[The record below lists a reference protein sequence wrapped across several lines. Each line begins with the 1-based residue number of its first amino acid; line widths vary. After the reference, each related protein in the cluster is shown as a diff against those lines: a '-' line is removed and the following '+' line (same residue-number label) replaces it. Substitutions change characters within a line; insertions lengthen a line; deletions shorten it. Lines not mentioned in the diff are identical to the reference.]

1 MMRGERE
8 TWVRLQDA
16 AARVVAGLGR
26 PARAGLR
33 RAVAQPHSARARPRK
48 EKAMATASAVPVP
61 ASHLDVARDAE
72 PATRMANAAMAA
84 KLPFDD
90 VAAFEAAKRGLIA
103 AVPEGMVRTAGGTV
117 LWNLGEYAFIDGALA
132 PATVNPSLW
141 RMARLNLAN
150 GLFKVTDRLYQ
161 LRGFDIS
168 NMTVIEGD
176 SGLIV
181 IDPLTTA
188 EVARA
193 ALAHFQAHR
202 PKKPVIAVIYTHSHI
217 DHYGGVHGVIDEAD
231 VKTGK
236 VAVIAPTG
244 FMEAVAGE
252 NVLAGLPMARRA
264 QFQFGGLLPRG
275 PRGQVD
281 AGLGKGVAR
290 GTPGLIAPTRS
301 IVEPV
306 EEHTIDGVR
315 IVFQLAPETEA
326 PAEMHMFYPE
336 LGVLNMA
343 ENACP
348 LLHNFIPLRGAVARD
363 PRIWA
368 KYIGDAIAL
377 YAPQAE
383 ILIGQHHWPVW
394 GRAAV
399 LDHLEAQRDLYKHIH
414 DQTLRYMNKGWR
426 PAEIAEAI
434 DLPPGLSARWSVRG
448 YYGSVSHNVK
458 AVYQR
463 YLSWYDGN
471 PCNLHPLP
479 PARAAIKFVA
489 YMGGA
494 AAVIARARADFAN
507 GEYRWVAQVMK
518 EVVYAEPRNIE
529 ARTLCA
535 DALEQMGY
543 QAESAT
549 WRNALLYGAQELR
562 HGVFPLPARSALS
575 ADMLAGLSS
584 DIFFDMVAIRLDP
597 TKAAG
602 QSMVVNWH
610 FTDRGEILALTLKH
624 CTLSHR
630 LGEWSDAAVASITTT
645 RGTLDDVMLGKTT
658 IPQALDSGAL
668 KVDGDAARL
677 AALFAMLD
685 HPPGLMFDVL
695 TPGGA

>member
-1 MMRGERE
+1 M
-8 TWVRLQDA
+8 T
-16 AARVVAGLGR
+16 AR
-26 PARAGLR
+26 
-33 RAVAQPHSARARPRK
+33 
-48 EKAMATASAVPVP
+48 SAVPVP
-61 ASHLDVARDAE
+61 ASHLDIARDAE
-72 PATRMANAAMAA
+72 PATRAANAAMAA
-84 KLPFDD
+84 PLPFAD
-90 VAAFEAAKRGLIA
+90 VADFDAAGRGLIA
-103 AVPEGMVRTAGGTV
+103 PVPDGIVQTPSGTV
-117 LWNLGEYAFIDGALA
+117 LWNLGEYAFIDGELA

-141 RMARLNLAN
+141 RMARLNMAN

-176 SGLIV
+176 RGLIL

-188 EVARA
+188 EVSRA
-193 ALAHFQAHR
+193 ALELYFVHR
-202 PKKPVIAVIYTHSHI
+202 PKRPVVAVIYTHSHI
-217 DHYGGVHGVIDEAD
+217 DHYGGVRGVVDEAE
-231 VKTGK
+231 VKSGK
-236 VAVIAPTG
+236 VALIEPAG
-244 FMEAVAGE
+244 FMEAISGE
-252 NVLAGLPMARRA
+252 NVLAGLPMMRRA
-264 QFQFGGLLPRG
+264 QFQFGSMLPRG

-290 GTPGLIAPTRS
+290 GTPGLIAPTQL
-301 IVEPV
+301 IAKPV

-368 KYIGDAIAL
+368 KYIDEAIDL
-377 YAPQAE
+377 YGPGTE

-399 LDHLEAQRDLYKHIH
+399 VDHLEAQRDLYKHIH
-414 DQTLRYMNKGWR
+414 DQTLRHMNKGWR

-434 DLPPGLSARWSVRG
+434 DLPPGLTGRWSVRG
-448 YYGSVSHNVK
+448 YYGTVNHNVK

-479 PARAAIKFVA
+479 PAPAATKFVE

-494 AAVIARARADFAN
+494 PAVITRARADFAK
-507 GEYRWVAQVMK
+507 GEFRWVAQVMK
-518 EVVYAEPRNIE
+518 EVVYAEPANKE
-529 ARTLCA
+529 ARALCA

-549 WRNALLYGAQELR
+549 WRNAFLYGAQELR
-562 HGVFPLPARSALS
+562 HGIFRMPARVMMG
-575 ADMLAGLSS
+575 ADTLAGLAT
-584 DIFFDMVAIRLDP
+584 DVFFDLMAIRLDP
-597 TKAAG
+597 AKAAG
-602 QSMVVNWH
+602 QSMVLNWH
-610 FTDRGEILALTLKH
+610 FTDRSEKLALTLKH

-630 LGEWSDAAVASITTT
+630 IGQWSGQAAASITTT
-645 RGTLDDVMLGKTT
+645 RATLDAIVLGKITAPEAMT
-658 IPQALDSGAL
+658 SGGL
-668 KVDGDAARL
+668 RIDGDASRL
-677 AALFAMLD
+677 AVLFGMLEQ
-685 HPPGLMFDVL
+685 PTSLMFDIL
-695 TPGGA
+695 TPGEGRS

>member
-1 MMRGERE
+1 
-8 TWVRLQDA
+8 
-16 AARVVAGLGR
+16 
-26 PARAGLR
+26 
-33 RAVAQPHSARARPRK
+33 
-48 EKAMATASAVPVP
+48 MATASAVPVP

-72 PATRMANAAMAA
+72 PATRAANAEMAA
-84 KLPFDD
+84 RLPFGETAD
-90 VAAFEAAKRGLIA
+90 FEAAKRGLIA
-103 AVPEGMVRTAGGTV
+103 PVPEGLVRTGSGTV
-117 LWNLGEYAFIDGALA
+117 LWNLGEYAFIDGELA

-141 RMARLNLAN
+141 RQARLNLAN

-193 ALAHFQAHR
+193 ALAHYRAHR
-202 PKKPVIAVIYTHSHI
+202 GDRPVAAVIYTHSHV
-217 DHYGGVHGVIDEAD
+217 DHYGGVRGVVDDGD
-231 VKTGK
+231 VKAGK
-236 VAVIAPTG
+236 VQVIAPDG
-244 FMEAVAGE
+244 FMDAVSGE
-252 NVLAGLPMARRA
+252 NVLAGMPMARRA
-264 QFQFGGLLPRG
+264 QFQFGTLLPRG

-281 AGLGKGVAR
+281 AGLGKGIAR
-290 GTPGLIAPTRS
+290 GTVGLIAPTLS
-301 IVEPV
+301 IVRPV

-315 IVFQLAPETEA
+315 IVFQLAPETES

-336 LGVLNMA
+336 LRVLNMA

-377 YAPQAE
+377 YGADAD
-383 ILIGQHHWPVW
+383 ILIGQHHWPTW
-394 GRAAV
+394 GREAIR
-399 LDHLEAQRDLYKHIH
+399 DHLESQRDLYKHIH
-414 DQTLRYMNKGWR
+414 DQTLRLMNKGWR

-434 DLPPGLSARWSVRG
+434 DLPPGLAERWSARG
-448 YYGSVSHNVK
+448 YYGTVNHNVK

-463 YLSWYDGN
+463 YLSWYDAN

-479 PARAAIKFVA
+479 PAPAARKLVE

-494 AAVIARARADFAN
+494 AAVIARARVDFAN

-518 EVVYAEPRNIE
+518 EVVYAEPDNTG
-529 ARTLCA
+529 ARALCA

-549 WRNALLYGAQELR
+549 WRNAFLYGAQELR
-562 HGVFPLPARSALS
+562 HGVFQVPARGPAMGG
-575 ADMLAGLSS
+575 DILAGLST
-584 DIFFDMVAIRLDP
+584 DIFFDLIAIRLDP
-597 TKAAG
+597 AKAAG
-602 QSMVVNWH
+602 QAMTLNWH
-610 FTDRGEILALTLKH
+610 FTDRAEKVVLTLKH
-624 CTLSHR
+624 STLTHR
-630 LGEWSDAAVASITTT
+630 MNEWSDRAAASITTT
-645 RGTLDDVMLGKTT
+645 RETLDAIVLQRLAPPEAIMSGKLA
-658 IPQALDSGAL
+658 IE
-668 KVDGDAARL
+668 GDLSRL

-685 HPPGLMFDVL
+685 QQVRMMFDVL
-695 TPGGA
+695 TPGENRG